1 MALRKKAGIIGAG
14 MLGIDIA
21 RKLAMEDYDV
31 SLIEAS
37 EAIGGLTVHTRIG
50 GYIWDKF
57 YHVILPDDRLT
68 IRMIKDIGL
77 EDNLIWKETKTGFFV
92 DGKYLSMSSISEFI
106 KFPFL
111 NLFDKFRLG
120 LTILVGSFI
129 TDYKRLENIP
139 VTVWLR
145 RWSGERT
152 FIRIW
157 QPLLKAKLGEDYKS
171 VSAAFICA
179 TIKRLYGARKSGTK
193 KEIFGYVKG
202 GYFNILNRLKDK
214 IISEEIEML
223 TGFRV
228 NRITRSEKGLIK
240 VESSK
245 GVTLDFDLVISTLP
259 SPLCAAICPD
269 LTQSEKDVL
278 TKTRYMGV
286 ICLSVLLKR
295 ELSPYY
301 ITNVTDERINLT
313 GIIEMTAL
321 VDKNHFGENSLVYL
335 PRYLNSED
343 PLFNETDQLIK
354 ERYLES
360 LKIIQPDLKDEEI
373 IECQVAKARYVIA
386 IPEMGYSNTL
396 PSFTTS
402 LGKLFIINSS
412 FITDGTLNVNET
424 LKVSSKYLPEVIKL
438 TKNEK

>member
-1 MALRKKAGIIGAG
+1 MAQRKKAGIIGAG
-14 MLGIDIA
+14 ILGIDIA
-21 RKLAMEDYDV
+21 RKLAREGYDV
-31 SLIEAS
+31 TLIETS
-37 EAIGGLTVHTRIG
+37 EIIGGLTVHTRIG
-50 GYIWDKF
+50 GYLWDKF
-57 YHVILPDDRLT
+57 YHVVLPDDQLT

-77 EDNLIWKETKTGFFV
+77 EDLLVWKETKTGFFV
-92 DGKYLSMSSISEFI
+92 DGKYFSMSSISEFI
-106 KFPFL
+106 KLPAL

-120 LTILVGSFI
+120 LTILAGSFI
-129 TDYKRLENIP
+129 TDYKRLESIP
-139 VTVWLR
+139 VSVWLR

-152 FIRIW
+152 FTKIW

-202 GYFNILNRLKDK
+202 GYYNILNRLKDK
-214 IISEEIEML
+214 IIFEEIKIL
-223 TGFRV
+223 TDSRV

-240 VESSK
+240 VELSQ
-245 GVTLDFDLVISTLP
+245 GITQDFDFVISTLP
-259 SPLCAAICPD
+259 SPLCVAICPD
-269 LTQSEKDVL
+269 LTESEKDKL
-278 TKTRYMGV
+278 ARTRYMGV

-321 VDKNHFGENSLVYL
+321 VDKNHFGGNTLVYL

-354 ERYLES
+354 ERYLTS

-373 IECQVAKARYVIA
+373 IEFQVARARYVIA

-402 LGKLFIINSS
+402 LANIFIINSS

-424 LKVSSKYLPEVIKL
+424 LKVSAKYLPEVLKL
-438 TKNEK
+438 IKNED